1 MPPATPSI
9 ILYGPRV
16 TAYVVKVERAL
27 RWKKLPF
34 ELVEPTSL
42 ADYRRW
48 SPETGLLP
56 VLEVDGERVHDSSR
70 ILDFLDRRFPEP
82 PLVSADPRVAREQR
96 RLESW
101 VSETFSF
108 YMMRWIRSRFP
119 APDGVDP
126 NAAQGSMSG
135 LGLIG
140 PDGQLRP
147 EVFETADG
155 GPGPE
160 FERRLDDLA
169 AFLGDR
175 SYFFADQLSR
185 ADLTVFS
192 LVHGMATGLY
202 PGGREL
208 LAQRPRLL
216 AHHDRV
222 DRATG
227 GASGDGVE

>member
-1 MPPATPSI
+1 MPPASAPPRI
-9 ILYGPRV
+9 VLYGPRV
-16 TAYVVKVERAL
+16 TPYVVKVERAL

-42 ADYRRW
+42 EDYRRW

-56 VLEVDGERVHDSSR
+56 VLDVDGERVHDSTR
-70 ILDFLDRRFPEP
+70 ILDFLDHRFPET

-96 RLESW
+96 RLERW

-108 YMMRWIRSRFP
+108 YILRWIRSRFP
-119 APDGVDP
+119 APEDP
-126 NAAQGSMSG
+126 DAPQTKLSG

-140 PDGQLRP
+140 PDGRLRP

-160 FERRLDDLA
+160 FERRLVDLV

-175 SYFFADQLSR
+175 PFFFSDRLSR
-185 ADLTVFS
+185 ADLAVFS
-192 LVHGMATGLY
+192 SFHGMATGLY

-208 LAQRPRLL
+208 LEQHPRLL
-216 AHHDRV
+216 AHHARV
-222 DRATG
+222 DRATT
-227 GASGDGVE
+227 